1 MPSNREQQ
9 TFHEMSKELRS
20 DLLSLSF
27 FGMTVV
33 VLNSAEAAA
42 DLLEKRANIYSNR
55 LKPAMVA
62 SPLLVDLRDST
73 GLMNPSE
80 RWKKHRRIAHSRLN
94 KQVVHVFHAQQ
105 QQQAKLL
112 LQRILDISHHVESS
126 EQVDVEFDRTIAS
139 TVFDLVYGYPLKD
152 VDDPF
157 LIDKKT
163 LTANLNRAVVP
174 SNFLVN
180 IFPVLA
186 YVPEWLPG
194 AGWKRTA
201 REWREQKDHTIDD
214 IFNWA
219 KERVAGVDEH
229 SITASTL
236 KELQAS
242 GYDQDAADDFT
253 KNLAETLYEG
263 ATDTTKNSLLSF
275 LLAMVLFPETQIK
288 AQREIDAVIG
298 VDRLPTA
305 EDRANLPY
313 VNALVLEVLRWQPIL
328 PLAIPHICS
337 QDNEYRGYHIPKGAI
352 V

>member
-1 MPSNREQQ
+1 MPSKREQQ
-9 TFHEMSKELRS
+9 TFHEMSKELGS

-27 FGMTVV
+27 FGMTII

-55 LKPAMVA
+55 VKPVMVA

-80 RWKKHRRIAHSRLN
+80 RWRKHRKIAHSRLN

-105 QQQAKLL
+105 QHQAKLL
-112 LQRILDISHHVESS
+112 LQRISDTSHRVESS
-126 EQVDVEFDRTIAS
+126 EQVEVEFDRTIAS

-180 IFPVLA
+180 IFPALA
-186 YVPEWLPG
+186 YVPEWFPG

-201 REWREQKDHTIDD
+201 REWREQKDHTIDS

-219 KERVAGVDEH
+219 KTQVVEWSSLR

-236 KELQAS
+236 KELRAS
-242 GYDQDAADDFT
+242 GYDQAAADDFT

-263 ATDTTKNSLLSF
+263 ATDTLSLMFVRKPTST
-275 LLAMVLFPETQIK
+275 AAIK
-288 AQREIDAVIG
+288 
-298 VDRLPTA
+298 
-305 EDRANLPY
+305 
-313 VNALVLEVLRWQPIL
+313 
-328 PLAIPHICS
+328 S
-337 QDNEYRGYHIPKGAI
+337 PKEP
-352 V
+352 